1 MATQSI
7 AEHEIAALARPI
19 LEDRFRN
26 QIEIL
31 SVRTGQHQGRLT
43 MDVSYRGD
51 PAALHPQRFKGISRR
66 IRPQL
71 QAMGM
76 RDQLIER
83 YTQTTDEEWNARAQA
98 PHGQTTDGEWS
109 ELVQATTEIDTSLP
123 IDRAEFERLAEE
135 WLEQRPRGVDVA
147 QMIRHPAY
155 YQSIIDIGAEGSAK
169 AGPKPRH
176 WFYALNQRITD
187 AQPVQPEHQGNIVQ
201 ATTEIDTSLPIDRA
215 EFERLAEEWLE
226 QRPRGVDVAQMI
238 RHPAYYQSIIDIG
251 AEAVPWLLERLAQSP
266 EEFLLVLGALN
277 QPPTRN
283 WFYPNTRATNAMAEE
298 WIA

>member
-1 MATQSI
+1 
-7 AEHEIAALARPI
+7 
-19 LEDRFRN
+19 
-26 QIEIL
+26 
-31 SVRTGQHQGRLT
+31 

-66 IRPQL
+66 IRPQR

-83 YTQTTDEEWNARAQA
+83 YT
-98 PHGQTTDGEWS
+98 QTTDGEWS

-155 YQSIIDIGAEGSAK
+155 
-169 AGPKPRH
+169 
-176 WFYALNQRITD
+176 
-187 AQPVQPEHQGNIVQ
+187 
-201 ATTEIDTSLPIDRA
+201 
-215 EFERLAEEWLE
+215 
-226 QRPRGVDVAQMI
+226 
-238 RHPAYYQSIIDIG
+238 QSIIDIG

-266 EEFLLVLGALN
+266 DHWFYALN
-277 QPPTRN
+277 QITDAQPVQPEHQGN
-283 WFYPNTRATNAMAEE
+283 INAMAEE
-298 WIA
+298 WIAWGKQNQP

>member
-83 YTQTTDEEWNARAQA
+83 YTQTTD
-98 PHGQTTDGEWS
+98 GEWS

-155 YQSIIDIGAEGSAK
+155 
-169 AGPKPRH
+169 
-176 WFYALNQRITD
+176 
-187 AQPVQPEHQGNIVQ
+187 
-201 ATTEIDTSLPIDRA
+201 
-215 EFERLAEEWLE
+215 
-226 QRPRGVDVAQMI
+226 
-238 RHPAYYQSIIDIG
+238 QSIIDIG
-251 AEAVPWLLERLAQSP
+251 AEAVP
-266 EEFLLVLGALN
+266 
-277 QPPTRN
+277 
-283 WFYPNTRATNAMAEE
+283 
-298 WIA
+298 

>member
-83 YTQTTDEEWNARAQA
+83 YTQTTD
-98 PHGQTTDGEWS
+98 GEWS

-155 YQSIIDIGAEGSAK
+155 
-169 AGPKPRH
+169 
-176 WFYALNQRITD
+176 
-187 AQPVQPEHQGNIVQ
+187 
-201 ATTEIDTSLPIDRA
+201 
-215 EFERLAEEWLE
+215 
-226 QRPRGVDVAQMI
+226 
-238 RHPAYYQSIIDIG
+238 QSIIDIG

-266 EEFLLVLGALN
+266 DHWFYALN
-277 QPPTRN
+277 QITDAQPVQPEHQGN
-283 WFYPNTRATNAMAEE
+283 INAMAEE
-298 WIA
+298 WIAWGKQNEP

>member
-83 YTQTTDEEWNARAQA
+83 YTQTTDEEW
-98 PHGQTTDGEWS
+98 S

-155 YQSIIDIGAEGSAK
+155 
-169 AGPKPRH
+169 
-176 WFYALNQRITD
+176 
-187 AQPVQPEHQGNIVQ
+187 
-201 ATTEIDTSLPIDRA
+201 
-215 EFERLAEEWLE
+215 
-226 QRPRGVDVAQMI
+226 
-238 RHPAYYQSIIDIG
+238 QSIIDIG

-266 EEFLLVLGALN
+266 DHWFYALN
-277 QPPTRN
+277 QITDAQPVQPEHQGN
-283 WFYPNTRATNAMAEE
+283 INAMAEE
-298 WIA
+298 WIAWGKQNQP

>member
-83 YTQTTDEEWNARAQA
+83 YTQTTD
-98 PHGQTTDGEWS
+98 GEWS

-155 YQSIIDIGAEGSAK
+155 
-169 AGPKPRH
+169 
-176 WFYALNQRITD
+176 
-187 AQPVQPEHQGNIVQ
+187 
-201 ATTEIDTSLPIDRA
+201 
-215 EFERLAEEWLE
+215 
-226 QRPRGVDVAQMI
+226 
-238 RHPAYYQSIIDIG
+238 QSIIDIG

-266 EEFLLVLGALN
+266 DHWFYALN
-277 QPPTRN
+277 QITDAQPVQPEHQGN
-283 WFYPNTRATNAMAEE
+283 INAMAEE
-298 WIA
+298 WIAWGKQNQP

>member
-109 ELVQATTEIDTSLP
+109 ELVQATTEIDTSLS

-155 YQSIIDIGAEGSAK
+155 
-169 AGPKPRH
+169 
-176 WFYALNQRITD
+176 
-187 AQPVQPEHQGNIVQ
+187 
-201 ATTEIDTSLPIDRA
+201 
-215 EFERLAEEWLE
+215 
-226 QRPRGVDVAQMI
+226 
-238 RHPAYYQSIIDIG
+238 QSIIDIG

-266 EEFLLVLGALN
+266 DHWFYALN
-277 QPPTRN
+277 QITDAQPVQPEHQGN
-283 WFYPNTRATNAMAEE
+283 INAMAEE
-298 WIA
+298 WIAWGKQNQP

>member
-31 SVRTGQHQGRLT
+31 SVRTGPHQGRLT

-98 PHGQTTDGEWS
+98 PHGQTTDDEWS

-155 YQSIIDIGAEGSAK
+155 
-169 AGPKPRH
+169 
-176 WFYALNQRITD
+176 
-187 AQPVQPEHQGNIVQ
+187 
-201 ATTEIDTSLPIDRA
+201 
-215 EFERLAEEWLE
+215 
-226 QRPRGVDVAQMI
+226 
-238 RHPAYYQSIIDIG
+238 QSIIDIG

-266 EEFLLVLGALN
+266 DHWFYALN
-277 QPPTRN
+277 QITDAQPVQPEHQGN
-283 WFYPNTRATNAMAEE
+283 INAMAEE
-298 WIA
+298 WIAWGKQNEP

>member
-83 YTQTTDEEWNARAQA
+83 YTQTTD
-98 PHGQTTDGEWS
+98 GEWS

-155 YQSIIDIGAEGSAK
+155 
-169 AGPKPRH
+169 
-176 WFYALNQRITD
+176 
-187 AQPVQPEHQGNIVQ
+187 
-201 ATTEIDTSLPIDRA
+201 
-215 EFERLAEEWLE
+215 
-226 QRPRGVDVAQMI
+226 
-238 RHPAYYQSIIDIG
+238 QSIIDIG

-266 EEFLLVLGALN
+266 DHWFYALN
-277 QPPTRN
+277 QITDAQPVQPQHQGN
-283 WFYPNTRATNAMAEE
+283 INAMAEE
-298 WIA
+298 WIAWGKQNQP

>member
-7 AEHEIAALARPI
+7 AEHDIAALARPI

-83 YTQTTDEEWNARAQA
+83 YTQTTD
-98 PHGQTTDGEWS
+98 GEWS

-155 YQSIIDIGAEGSAK
+155 
-169 AGPKPRH
+169 
-176 WFYALNQRITD
+176 
-187 AQPVQPEHQGNIVQ
+187 
-201 ATTEIDTSLPIDRA
+201 
-215 EFERLAEEWLE
+215 
-226 QRPRGVDVAQMI
+226 
-238 RHPAYYQSIIDIG
+238 QSIIDIG

-266 EEFLLVLGALN
+266 DHWFYALN
-277 QPPTRN
+277 QITDAKPVQPQHQGN
-283 WFYPNTRATNAMAEE
+283 INAMAEE
-298 WIA
+298 WIAWGKQNQP

>member
-1 MATQSI
+1 MATESI

-147 QMIRHPAY
+147 QMIR
-155 YQSIIDIGAEGSAK
+155 
-169 AGPKPRH
+169 
-176 WFYALNQRITD
+176 
-187 AQPVQPEHQGNIVQ
+187 
-201 ATTEIDTSLPIDRA
+201 DT
-215 EFERLAEEWLE
+215 
-226 QRPRGVDVAQMI
+226 
-238 RHPAYYQSIIDIG
+238 
-251 AEAVPWLLERLAQSP
+251 
-266 EEFLLVLGALN
+266 
-277 QPPTRN
+277 PPTRASSTSAPRPSRGCWKGWPKAPITGSTPSTRSPTRN
-283 WFYPNTRATNAMAEE
+283 RYNPNTRATSTQWPKNGSPEASRTSHR
-298 WIA
+298 

>member
-135 WLEQRPRGVDVA
+135 WLEQRPQRRGRRPDD
-147 QMIRHPAY
+147 QTPRLPEHHRHRRRGRPVTA
-155 YQSIIDIGAEGSAK
+155 GK
-169 AGPKPRH
+169 AGPKPRSLVLRPQPDH
-176 WFYALNQRITD
+176 RRATGTTRTPGQHQRNGRRMDRLGQAEPAIGKEGVR
-187 AQPVQPEHQGNIVQ
+187 QPAGMP
-201 ATTEIDTSLPIDRA
+201 AS
-215 EFERLAEEWLE
+215 RLAAITVPCGS
-226 QRPRGVDVAQMI
+226 RDA
-238 RHPAYYQSIIDIG
+238 PALHRSKCC
-251 AEAVPWLLERLAQSP
+251 
-266 EEFLLVLGALN
+266 
-277 QPPTRN
+277 
-283 WFYPNTRATNAMAEE
+283 
-298 WIA
+298 

>member
-71 QAMGM
+71 QAMGI

-83 YTQTTDEEWNARAQA
+83 YT
-98 PHGQTTDGEWS
+98 QTTDGEWS

-155 YQSIIDIGAEGSAK
+155 
-169 AGPKPRH
+169 
-176 WFYALNQRITD
+176 
-187 AQPVQPEHQGNIVQ
+187 
-201 ATTEIDTSLPIDRA
+201 
-215 EFERLAEEWLE
+215 
-226 QRPRGVDVAQMI
+226 
-238 RHPAYYQSIIDIG
+238 QSIIDIG

-266 EEFLLVLGALN
+266 DHWFYALN
-277 QPPTRN
+277 QITDAQPVQPEHQGN
-283 WFYPNTRATNAMAEE
+283 INAMAEE
-298 WIA
+298 WIAWGKQNQP